1 MGVQNM
7 DEFKRRYMSSRQS
20 FNKKIRYNN
29 NNMYIDDRILINQI
43 LGYWSI
49 SRYQLEY

>member
-7 DEFKRRYMSSRQS
+7 DDFKRRYMSSHQS
-20 FNKKIRYNN
+20 INKKNSYNT
-29 NNMYIDDRILINQI
+29 NMYVDDRILINQI
-43 LGYWSI
+43 LGYQPV